1 MKQKIRIGCGAG
13 FSGDRIEPAIVLAEK
28 AGLDYLVLEC
38 LAERT
43 IALAQKRKLLDPS
56 KGYDPLLEKRIT
68 ALLPLLVKNDI
79 KLITNMGAANPIE
92 AAKKIIEIAAKKN
105 LKVKVAAITGD
116 DVLTIVKQNASFIN
130 DLENNKPLNSYQL
143 VSANAYLGV
152 DSIVEALETGAHI
165 IITGRV
171 ADPSLFLAPMIHR
184 LGWNK
189 NNYDLMGKGTVTGHL
204 LECAGQLS
212 GGYFA
217 DGVHKKVNDLDK
229 LGHPFA
235 DVFADGS
242 SVISKVEGTGGIIN
256 LQTTKEQL
264 LYEVTN
270 PYEYFTPDVIADFT
284 TVHLKQTG
292 KDMVH
297 VSGGT
302 GKTKPATYK
311 ASIGYNAFYTG
322 EGEISY
328 AGTSAYE
335 RAQLAAD
342 IIQKRLQHKF
352 NEMRIDYIGMQS
364 LHKTSFSHTALPYE
378 IRLRVAVKAQT
389 REDAALI
396 GEEIEA
402 LYTNGPAGGGGAR
415 KYVTEVIGIVSA
427 LINRNSIL
435 PQVNIF
441 ES

>member
-1 MKQKIRIGCGAG
+1 
-13 FSGDRIEPAIVLAEK
+13 
-28 AGLDYLVLEC
+28 
-38 LAERT
+38 
-43 IALAQKRKLLDPS
+43 
-56 KGYDPLLEKRIT
+56 
-68 ALLPLLVKNDI
+68 
-79 KLITNMGAANPIE
+79 MGAANPIE
-92 AAKKIIEIAAKKN
+92 AAKKIIEIASKQN

-130 DLENNKPLNSYQL
+130 DLENNKSLNSYQL

-152 DSIVEALETGAHI
+152 DSIVEALETDAHI

-171 ADPSLFLAPMIHR
+171 ADPSLFLAPMIHS

-364 LHKTSFSHTALPYE
+364 LHKTSFDHTALPYE